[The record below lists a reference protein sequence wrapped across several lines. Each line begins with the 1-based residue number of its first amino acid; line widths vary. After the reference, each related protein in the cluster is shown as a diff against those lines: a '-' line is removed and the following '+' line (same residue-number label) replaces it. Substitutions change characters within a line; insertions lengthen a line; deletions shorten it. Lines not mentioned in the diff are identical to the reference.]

1 MFGLHKRLGFIVYAA
16 PGNDNPGGAPAAPQ
30 PTGTPQPG
38 APGQGQPQGDGFRST
53 HFANVPDEQWA
64 VVEPHVRG
72 IQGYVTQLEQRYA
85 PIKNY
90 TPEAV
95 QGLARF
101 AQEFEA
107 NPVGQWI
114 NIARM
119 LEQRGVLT
127 DLDVDYLEKIA
138 TGQEVDDDEPVGLP
152 GQQQPQ
158 DQVPA
163 WAQQLMQRL
172 EQLEGGVTKF
182 QSSQQERVNKAALN
196 RQLTHMKNE
205 LTKAGFPD
213 EALTAE
219 VLTAQFIA
227 HGGNA
232 NAAVQ
237 SMSNMRSTLLKGIVP
252 ENGQQQRQKDLDLPN
267 GAPPRKGPSKQ
278 SGRGR
283 GMFSDVSAAAE
294 QALARANQSQ

>member
-1 MFGLHKRLGFIVYAA
+1 MFGLHKRLGFIAYETPEAS
-16 PGNDNPGGAPAAPQ
+16 PAGTP

-38 APGQGQPQGDGFRST
+38 APGQGQPQGDGFRQT
-53 HFANVPDEQWA
+53 HFSNVPDEQWA

-72 IQGYVTQLEQRYA
+72 VQGYVTQLEQRLA

-138 TGQEVDDDEPVGLP
+138 TGQPVDDDEGLGEP
-152 GQQQPQ
+152 GAPQPQ
-158 DQVPA
+158 EDQIPP
-163 WAQQLMQRL
+163 WAQQLLQRL
-172 EQLEGGVTKF
+172 DQLEGGVKQF
-182 QSSQQERVNKAALN
+182 QGTQQERVNKAVLN
-196 RQLTHMKNE
+196 RQLTHMKTE
-205 LTKAGFPD
+205 LVKAGFPE
-213 EALTAE
+213 EALDANT
-219 VLTAQFIA
+219 LTAQFIA

-252 ENGQQQRQKDLDLPN
+252 GNGQQQQRQKDLDLPN
-267 GAPPRKGPSKQ
+267 GAPPRKTPPRGRQ
-278 SGRGR
+278 SR
-283 GMFSDVSAAAE
+283 GMFSNDVTAAAE